1 MEIASLVGIIGGI
14 AVVVVVMNITGGM
27 LLYWDLTS
35 LIIVV
40 GGAFFATMFRF
51 TMASFINGLRA
62 GAVAFKGGLQD
73 EEELVNEI
81 IECANVARKGSILSL
96 EKHPVKND
104 FLAKSVR
111 NMVDGIDPEII
122 DAILSL
128 EMDNMKKRHKDGQ
141 DVMDYMGEATP
152 AYGMIGTVIGLIV
165 IMANLSDPSKIGP
178 GLAVAL
184 VTTLYGSLFANM
196 FFIPMASKLKYIS
209 RQELKNMQIIREG
222 IKGLLAGENPKIIR
236 SRLSSFI
243 GGEKE

>member
-1 MEIASLVGIIGGI
+1 MINVA
-14 AVVVVVMNITGGM
+14 GGM
-27 LLYWDLTS
+27 LLYWDLIS
-35 LIIVV
+35 LVIVL
-40 GGAFFATMFRF
+40 GGAFFASMFRF
-51 TMASFINGLRA
+51 SMPSFINGLKA
-62 GAVAFKGGLQD
+62 AAVAFKGGAQD

-96 EKHPVKND
+96 EKHPVKNE
-104 FLAKSVR
+104 FLARSVR
-111 NMVDGIDPEII
+111 SMVDGIDPEII
-122 DAILSL
+122 DNIIAL

-141 DVMDYMGEATP
+141 DLMDSMGEMCP

-196 FFIPMASKLKYIS
+196 IFIPMASKMRFLSKH
-209 RQELKNMQIIREG
+209 ELKNMEIIKEG

-236 SRLSSFI
+236 SRLGSFI
-243 GGEKE
+243 GEKD